1 LYDYR
6 LKIGYTNNFEII
18 VFSRGAVRSST
29 SGGALFGDLSRGMEG
44 GAHMSRFLPAIAI
57 VLASSAAHADCLTKP
72 DLRDHRGYWR
82 YHLIQQTGQHCWYQS
97 AARPVHARSELL
109 HRDSD
114 AVPIPQGRPAEQS
127 SEQPQR
133 LSRIDDTFDAIAAE
147 PWLGLIQVPA
157 KPVEVAAA
165 DPEEVRTDS
174 VRADPVS
181 KTTNESLLPLL
192 AAPGTALFFVMAM
205 YVLLRR
211 YGDRWL
217 AHG

>member
-1 LYDYR
+1 
-6 LKIGYTNNFEII
+6 
-18 VFSRGAVRSST
+18 
-29 SGGALFGDLSRGMEG
+29 MEG

-57 VLASSAAHADCLTKP
+57 VLASSVAHADCLTKP

-82 YHLIQQTGQHCWYQS
+82 YHLIQETGQHCWYQS
-97 AARPVHARSELL
+97 AVRPLHARSALL
-109 HRDSD
+109 HRDGD
-114 AVPIPQGRPAEQS
+114 AVPLPQERPVEQS

-133 LSRIDDTFDAIAAE
+133 PSRIDDTFDAIAAE
-147 PWLGLIQVPA
+147 PWHGLIQVPA
-157 KPVEVAAA
+157 KGVEVAAA
-165 DPEEVRTDS
+165 DPENVRTDS
-174 VRADPVS
+174 IRADPVS

-192 AAPGTALFFVMAM
+192 AAPGAALFLVMAM